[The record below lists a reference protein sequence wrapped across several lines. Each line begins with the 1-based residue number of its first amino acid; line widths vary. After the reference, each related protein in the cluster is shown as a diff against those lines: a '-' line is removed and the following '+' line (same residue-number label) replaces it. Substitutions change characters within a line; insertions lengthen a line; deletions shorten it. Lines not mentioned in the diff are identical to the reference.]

1 MAEELDVHAFWSRV
15 EAWVRAAGLPPD
27 LLRPAAS
34 PQALD
39 ALDESLGTGC
49 PDELRALLAV
59 HDGAGESW
67 YCFANGYFLSAG
79 EILALRHERARL
91 AATLFDPEA
100 GSPECLG
107 TVRPLWWS
115 DLWIPFLMRN
125 KEPVCIDLGP
135 APGGKRGQIIE
146 IDWEGR
152 CNKVVAASM
161 EDFLDQVLAAL
172 DQFQ

>member
-1 MAEELDVHAFWSRV
+1 MSRLEPDARAFWARIETWAS
-15 EAWVRAAGLPPD
+15 EAALPPD
-27 LLRPAAS
+27 LLRSPAN
-34 PQALD
+34 PPELD
-39 ALDESLGTGC
+39 ALDEALDTGC
-49 PDELRALLAV
+49 PDVLRALLSV
-59 HDGAGESW
+59 HDGAGHGW
-67 YCFANGYFLSAG
+67 YCFADGYFLATD
-79 EILALRHERARL
+79 EILALKLERTRL
-91 AATLFDPEA
+91 ASMLFDPEA

-135 APGGKRGQIIE
+135 ATGGSRGQIIE

-161 EDFLDQVLAAL
+161 KDFLDQVLAAL
-172 DQFQ
+172 A